1 MPFHHRNVKG
11 LSTSATDRMRVGLFL
26 SRGKA
31 IGRLMRSFR
40 FAIPLVLLFASQVRS
55 ELYVPAPVI
64 DLGEVKSG
72 LPLTNSFELINTGPG
87 VVEILETR
95 ASCGCLIGK
104 VEPRTIQPGKSGTL
118 VLRMHTLGQAA
129 GPHTWKATVQYRQ
142 RGMEKEITVGVHVC
156 LVTEVT
162 VQPATLTLFTAGN
175 LTQLVTVTDQ
185 RPKPLRVVSVQ
196 TSTPGLKAKLLKQES
211 GSAQIQLEIDQA
223 LTGGRHDEILTID
236 TDDAGYRQLAVPV
249 TVIKS
254 SQSVTAIPA
263 RVELHASGN
272 QPASCLIRLRS
283 ESEKAVTISKFET
296 GNPGLTCRWAPGPDK
311 QATVR
316 VQFDPGNSVGMKLES
331 AVTVHL
337 ASPVEESLVLPVSV
351 HLAD

>member
-1 MPFHHRNVKG
+1 
-11 LSTSATDRMRVGLFL
+11 
-26 SRGKA
+26 KA
-31 IGRLMRSFR
+31 IGRLMPSFR
-40 FAIPLVLLFASQVRS
+40 FVIPLVLLLAAQARS
-55 ELYVPAPVI
+55 ELHVSAPVL

-72 LPLTNSFELINTGPG
+72 LPLIHSFELINTGPG

-104 VEPRTIQPGKSGTL
+104 VEPRTIQPAKSGTL

-175 LTQLVTVTDQ
+175 LTQLVTVTDR
-185 RPKPLRVVSVQ
+185 RPKPLRVVGVQ
-196 TSTPGLKAKLLKQES
+196 TSTSGLKAKLLKQGS
-211 GSAQIQLEIDQA
+211 GSAQIQVEIDQS

-236 TDDAGYRQLAVPV
+236 TDDVGYRQLEVPV
-249 TVIKS
+249 TVIKT

-263 RVELHASGN
+263 KVELNARVGQS
-272 QPASCLIRLRS
+272 ASCLIRLRS
-283 ESEKAVTISKFET
+283 ESEKAVTISNIET
-296 GNPGLTCRWAPGPDK
+296 GNPGLTCRWAPGPDS

-316 VQFDPGNSVGMKLES
+316 IQLDSEHWANQGLEGT
-331 AVTVHL
+331 VTIHL
-337 ASPVEESLVLPVSV
+337 TSPNQETLVIPVSV